1 MAPRKP
7 ADKRTVEVEVRNIHT
22 TFNAETGSYVTGVEC
37 DPDDRVTVVDF
48 SETWQNESAIITVAV
63 ARG

>member
-7 ADKRTVEVEVRNIHT
+7 ADKRTVEVEVKNIHAP
-22 TFNAETGSYVTGVEC
+22 FNPETQSYVTGLEC

-48 SETWQNESAIITVAV
+48 AETWQNESAIITVAV

>member
-1 MAPRKP
+1 M
-7 ADKRTVEVEVRNIHT
+7 VEVEVRHINAP
-22 TFNAETGSYVTGVEC
+22 FNPETQSYVTGLEC

-48 SETWQNESAIITVAV
+48 AETWQNESAIITIAV

>member
-7 ADKRTVEVEVRNIHT
+7 SDKRTVEVEVKNIHAP
-22 TFNAETGSYVTGVEC
+22 FNPETQSYVTGLEC
-37 DPDDRVTVVDF
+37 GPDDRVTVVDF
-48 SETWQNESAIITVAV
+48 AETWQNESAIVTVAV